1 MIRIQRVNSSAS
13 TAICFKLFKPCS
25 RHTWSYER
33 VVAAQ
38 IQSSK
43 KKVDTPWKH
52 TKNVF
57 LVLPSLL
64 YLKCMNIF
72 WWPWQPSMTS
82 FNLRTSARSPPEV
95 ESFCQS
101 WCQMDADSDGTVDL
115 DEFSVFFSKR
125 KVDRWGSERVGEE
138 IAKGAKFGCVLRV
151 AKFFFNIGREWLVEK
166 CFVFHRF
173 FWKKRRAVGWQGK
186 GTRFFDL
193 LPEN

>member
-1 MIRIQRVNSSAS
+1 MIRIQLVNSSAS
-13 TAICFKLFKPCS
+13 TAICFELFKPCS

-38 IQSSK
+38 IQSSSK

-64 YLKCMNIF
+64 YLRMYLCIF
-72 WWPWQPSMTS
+72 WWLKFQPWQPSMTS
-82 FNLRTSARSPPEV
+82 NLRTSARSPPEV
-95 ESFCQS
+95 EIFCQS

-125 KVDRWGSERVGEE
+125 KVDRWGSGEL
-138 IAKGAKFGCVLRV
+138 GG
-151 AKFFFNIGREWLVEK
+151 
-166 CFVFHRF
+166 
-173 FWKKRRAVGWQGK
+173 WKKWRRVRSLGAS
-186 GTRFFDL
+186 
-193 LPEN
+193 